1 MRFGWMIGF
10 LLLAG
15 CSMFSSKS
23 GGSSTLTL
31 NNPYWDQV
39 NVEIVLTR
47 SSDCENRDGYIST
60 AQILMRKNKT
70 EAVDVP
76 SGANVCW
83 RHDRNPNNPVAG
95 AWSGWTK
102 ATLFPGQS
110 GEAEI
115 WGSVGIGTRASR
127 PHASRRPAV
136 LTRQDPVYARPA
148 HAVSCRQ
155 ALKTR
160 PI

>member
-1 MRFGWMIGF
+1 LGLIRGSEVMRFCSMVGI

-23 GGSSTLTL
+23 GGTSTLTL
-31 NNPYWDQV
+31 NNPYWEQV
-39 NVEIVLTR
+39 NVEVVLTR

-115 WGSVGIGTRASR
+115 
-127 PHASRRPAV
+127 
-136 LTRQDPVYARPA
+136 
-148 HAVSCRQ
+148 
-155 ALKTR
+155 
-160 PI
+160 

>member
-1 MRFGWMIGF
+1 MGPAFRKDDGIGRERGITGMRFCWMAG
-10 LLLAG
+10 LSLLAG

-23 GGSSTLTL
+23 TGESSLTL
-31 NNPYWDQV
+31 NNSYWDQV

-47 SSDCENRDGYIST
+47 STDCENREAYISSR
-60 AQILMRKNKT
+60 QILMRRNKT
-70 EAVDVP
+70 ESVDVP

-110 GEAEI
+110 GDAEI
-115 WGSVGIGTRASR
+115 
-127 PHASRRPAV
+127 
-136 LTRQDPVYARPA
+136 
-148 HAVSCRQ
+148 
-155 ALKTR
+155 
-160 PI
+160 

>member
-1 MRFGWMIGF
+1 MRIGKMSF
-10 LLLAG
+10 ILVLLLAG
-15 CSMFSSKS
+15 CSMFDSKPN
-23 GGSSTLTL
+23 GTATLTL
-31 NNPYWDQV
+31 NDPYWDQV

-47 SSDCENRDGYIST
+47 SADCENRDGYIST
-60 AQILMRKNKT
+60 RQILMRKNKT
-70 EAVDVP
+70 EAIEVP

-115 WGSVGIGTRASR
+115 
-127 PHASRRPAV
+127 
-136 LTRQDPVYARPA
+136 
-148 HAVSCRQ
+148 
-155 ALKTR
+155 
-160 PI
+160 